1 MEFNNKP
8 NIYWDIYRERYGDM
22 IMDTYSI
29 LNLSTN
35 TVWIDFSMLQKV
47 VWIRLEFTGLIQIQN

>member
-35 TVWIDFSMLQKV
+35 TVWIDLKV
-47 VWIRLEFTGLIQIQN
+47 IWIRLEFPGLIQIQN